1 MLIVWV
7 SLRPRYDL
15 LMSGVFFRESQRT
28 IRQVRSERSQF
39 IRGPVGCYA
48 VFIHSIVSFLGGPT
62 NGSRSTPMSYYIR
75 LCVDCCCAP
84 RVPTKQ
90 QTNTKFAIY
99 VNCRPYMHTQKG
111 ALIRLIRVWA
121 QTRLPRGSLRRCLL
135 TKRDRSGDRSD
146 KKSFLSLHFL
156 IVFGMTKACRKIQHA
171 LDFSLYYSIDYQF
184 FRMVCNLYNN
194 NDNILL

>member
-1 MLIVWV
+1 
-7 SLRPRYDL
+7 
-15 LMSGVFFRESQRT
+15 MSGVFFRESQRT

-146 KKSFLSLHFL
+146 KKSKNGIHPFCLFFLSNCFWNDEGLSKNPTRSRFQFIL
-156 IVFGMTKACRKIQHA
+156 QYRLSVFPHGV
-171 LDFSLYYSIDYQF
+171 QF
-184 FRMVCNLYNN
+184 V
-194 NDNILL
+194 